1 MNHFLTTFQ
10 NRIVY
15 FDFCFNVFLFYIA
28 CTCIRNKVCLKKQN
42 LIRTFIFKDQ
52 ERRRKAELQK
62 QKVQEEDFEKNE
74 LRRIRQQFGTGQE
87 ADRMAQTL
95 LKLQRAYQEGLQ
107 LTNRRGTHFEINN
120 ADDDY

>member
-1 MNHFLTTFQ
+1 ME
-10 NRIVY
+10 
-15 FDFCFNVFLFYIA
+15 
-28 CTCIRNKVCLKKQN
+28 QN
-42 LIRTFIFKDQ
+42 LIRIFIFKDQ